1 MDQKQKF
8 SKIKKKSEEKKLSEI
23 INQNRIY
30 QISLTYFN
38 NKKRVKSAMQL
49 CQGKIHNFLKKL
61 RDIMHQINF
70 FSVKF
75 TKN

>member
-1 MDQKQKF
+1 MTG
-8 SKIKKKSEEKKLSEI
+8 IKNKNFQRSRSKSEEKKLSEI

-49 CQGKIHNFLKKL
+49 C
-61 RDIMHQINF
+61 
-70 FSVKF
+70 
-75 TKN
+75 

>member
-23 INQNRIY
+23 INKNRIY

-49 CQGKIHNFLKKL
+49 CQGKIHNFKKKL

>member
-23 INQNRIY
+23 INKNWIY

-49 CQGKIHNFLKKL
+49 CLGKIHNF
-61 RDIMHQINF
+61 
-70 FSVKF
+70 
-75 TKN
+75 

>member
-1 MDQKQKF
+1 M
-8 SKIKKKSEEKKLSEI
+8 SSVNGKILTTGIKNKNFQRSRSKSEEKKLSEI

-49 CQGKIHNFLKKL
+49 CLGKIHNF
-61 RDIMHQINF
+61 
-70 FSVKF
+70 
-75 TKN
+75 